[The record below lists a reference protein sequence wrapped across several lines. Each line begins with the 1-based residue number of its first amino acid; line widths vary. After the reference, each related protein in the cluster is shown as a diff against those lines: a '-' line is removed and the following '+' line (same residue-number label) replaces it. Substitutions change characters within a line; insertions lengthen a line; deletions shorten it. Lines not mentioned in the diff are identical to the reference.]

1 MLTWISVEFG
11 DNSNIAGF
19 GSKFY
24 IPKKIVHVNAR
35 EDVMREFMAN
45 KKALYS
51 FYIKF
56 VQFMIQLS
64 LTQVTVLQNWYFSEK
79 SLKRKITGKILFC
92 KIES

>member
-35 EDVMREFMAN
+35 EDVRREFMAN

-51 FYIKF
+51 FI
-56 VQFMIQLS
+56 
-64 LTQVTVLQNWYFSEK
+64 
-79 SLKRKITGKILFC
+79 
-92 KIES
+92 